1 MFHGVPQSD
10 IILLQAYTNPDRIR
24 DLLHKP
30 NISDNTARAYSRLA
44 NQYVKYLDAPT
55 PTVIR
60 YVLKKYK
67 RRLVIGDFV
76 TNLLLM
82 GNVEP
87 IKYPPIVIENIEEL
101 IFYIYGIYPEKKKYG
116 YVVVINIWDWELQQ
130 SIIETQLV
138 STKVFSTQF
147 RKFGVGTMR
156 IYMGL
161 KTDKKTD
168 KNLIWVSTGR
178 FMVKDGMQIDL
189 LQEFT
194 EQMLISP
201 SYFSSSDE
209 FVHIE
214 QVIQLRITFFM
225 DV

>member
-44 NQYVKYLDAPT
+44 SQYVKYLDAPT

-67 RRLVIGDFV
+67 RRLVIGDFD

-101 IFYIYGIYPEKKKYG
+101 IFYIYGIYPEKKNYG

-147 RKFGVGTMR
+147 EKFGVATMR
-156 IYMGL
+156 IFMKL
-161 KTDKKTD
+161 KTDGKD
-168 KNLIWVSTGR
+168 IWVSTGR

-189 LQEFT
+189 LQEYS
-194 EQMLISP
+194 EQIQS
-201 SYFSSSDE
+201 SHAYFSSDDL

-214 QVIQLRITFFM
+214 QVIQLQITFYM
-225 DV
+225 DA